1 VTFHLLL
8 KIIKQVVGSP
18 ASTLV
23 PIFFIL
29 LAVLLGMPLIGA
41 AFSAQPVAVQFFQS
55 PAASPP
61 SSPSQSQSALA
72 RGKFLVA
79 SRRLGDPN
87 FAETVVLLIE
97 YGQNGT
103 MGVVINRPIEARLST
118 LLPDVKGLQQRTDS
132 VYLGGPVG
140 QNQMLIL
147 ARSRSQPE
155 GALRVF
161 EDVYTISGRTGLQK
175 ILDES
180 GPDAK
185 FRAYLGYAGWARGQL
200 EMEIAQGGWHVLQA
214 DAATVFDKAATEM
227 WPELIRHGEAQW
239 VMDRKNRW
247 PLLSE
252 RNDPQIFTRGTTWE
266 HLLAKF
272 R

>member
-1 VTFHLLL
+1 MFHLIL
-8 KIIKQVVGSP
+8 KKIRQAVGSP
-18 ASTLV
+18 ASMLTSYLMM
-23 PIFFIL
+23 L
-29 LAVLLGMPLIGA
+29 LAVVPGTPLTGA
-41 AFSAQPVAVQFFQS
+41 TFAAQPAALEFVQS
-55 PAASPP
+55 PAAS
-61 SSPSQSQSALA
+61 SPSGPPQSQSAPA
-72 RGKFLVA
+72 KGKFLVA

-97 YGQNGT
+97 HGQNGT

-140 QNQMLIL
+140 RNQMLIL
-147 ARSRSQPE
+147 ARSRSQPD
-155 GALRVF
+155 GSLQVF
-161 EDVYTISGRTGLQK
+161 ADVYTISGRTGLQK

-180 GPDAK
+180 GPNAK

-200 EMEIAQGGWHVLQA
+200 EMEIAQGGWYVLQA

-239 VMDRKNRW
+239 VMDRKNRR
-247 PLLSE
+247 PFLSG
-252 RNDPQIFTRGTTWE
+252 RNDPQIFTRGTIGE
-266 HLLAKF
+266 YLLATL